1 MKLTGSWTAMPTP
14 FTEDNTIDY
23 EGFQTLIDRQIKYG
37 TSELFIL
44 GSCGETTL
52 LTLDEKRQ
60 IVKEVIQ
67 MTKGR
72 IPTFF
77 NASML
82 TTELTC
88 EFAGYCEEQGADGVI
103 FSVPTYTLIPQAAVF
118 QFFDKV
124 MGSIHIPCGIYNN
137 PSRLGVNVEPKTIR
151 RLSDLHSNFIVM
163 KEAMGSSQQL
173 VQDKRL
179 CGDKLSILC
188 CDYPHYSIVI
198 PTLAIGGNGTA
209 NIGANIMPEE
219 VAKYSREWTSM
230 EIVEE
235 CRETYFKYY
244 PVLEALYQFSNPI
257 CVKAALRELGLPGGH
272 LREPYQELTGAK
284 LENLIAAMKETGLY
298 DKYHV

>member
-1 MKLTGSWTAMPTP
+1 MRLTGSWTAMPTP
-14 FTEDNTIDY
+14 FTEDDRIDY
-23 EGFQTLIDRQIKYG
+23 DGFATLIDRQIKYG

-52 LTLDEKRQ
+52 LTLEEKKE
-60 IVKEVIQ
+60 IVKQCIQ

-77 NASML
+77 NASQL
-82 TTELTC
+82 TTKATC
-88 EFAGYCEEQGADGVI
+88 EFARYCEEQGADGVI
-103 FSVPTYTLIPQAAVF
+103 FSVPTYTLIPQVAAF
-118 QFFDKV
+118 QFFDEV
-124 MGSIHIPCGIYNN
+124 MGSISIPCGIYNN
-137 PSRLGVNVEPKTIR
+137 PSRLGVNVEPETIKK
-151 RLSDLHSNFIVM
+151 LSDAHDNFIVM

-173 VQDKRL
+173 VQDKRF

-198 PTLAIGGNGTA
+198 PTLAIGGDGTA
-209 NIGANIMPEE
+209 NIGANVMPEE
-219 VAKYSREWTSM
+219 VAKYSRPWTSY
-230 EIVEE
+230 EIMQE

-244 PVLEALYQFSNPI
+244 PVLEAIYQFSNPI

-272 LREPYQELTGAK
+272 LRKPYQELRGK
-284 LENLIAAMKETGLY
+284 RLEILINAMKDTGVY